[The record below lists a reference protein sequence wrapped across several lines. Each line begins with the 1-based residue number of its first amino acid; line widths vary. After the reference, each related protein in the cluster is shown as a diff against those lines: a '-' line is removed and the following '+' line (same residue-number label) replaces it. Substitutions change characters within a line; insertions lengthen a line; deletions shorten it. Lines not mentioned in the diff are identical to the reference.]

1 MGGYV
6 TGHGVEGWAAGGTVP
21 AQPVPLRPALA
32 ASQSDQHLLAS
43 IAFHGPGEVGGGPMA
58 RVQVSAPARRV
69 NRRSIRV
76 STQVA
81 LPGRQYPNPPMA
93 HRPKDSRREACAQV
107 SLAYWPLEFLASAR
121 AAGRPLRLVGVGPLA
136 A

>member
-1 MGGYV
+1 
-6 TGHGVEGWAAGGTVP
+6 
-21 AQPVPLRPALA
+21 
-32 ASQSDQHLLAS
+32 
-43 IAFHGPGEVGGGPMA
+43 MA